1 MNNKIICPMCGEV
14 VSYASYFQGYM
25 CGCGWEKKDDKESK
39 NIYKEVKNVIHND
52 LGITKQ
58 YIDDVIKETVQTEID
73 KLINDGCFI
82 RGLIENEVME
92 ALKRKD
98 NNGWRTLHDAT
109 TFITNEINSTILETV
124 RNKLEIKLKE
134 DD

>member
-1 MNNKIICPMCGEV
+1 MNNKIICPICGKV
-14 VSYASYFQGYM
+14 VSYTSYFQGYM

-58 YIDDVIKETVQTEID
+58 YIDDVIKETVQSEID
-73 KLINDGCFI
+73 KLINDRCFI

-109 TFITNEINSTILETV
+109 TFIKNEINSTILETV